1 VVLNGKIDRVDV
13 FRHGDKTYLRAVDYK
28 TGKKVFSINDIDK
41 KKNLQLLLY
50 IYALTD
56 ASYGGNSV
64 PAVISYL
71 SASSE
76 RTEVSGSTSADAV
89 KANVFREF
97 KRSGLILDDPDVLA
111 AVSRSENKRYLMA
124 TGRAQ
129 KPTTLTEDAF
139 NYLNEKIKNILKE
152 VAEDMRGGKAQARP
166 AEKGDCKYC
175 EYNMICRAAKK
186 SKNQSY

>member
-1 VVLNGKIDRVDV
+1 
-13 FRHGDKTYLRAVDYK
+13 
-28 TGKKVFSINDIDK
+28 
-41 KKNLQLLLY
+41 
-50 IYALTD
+50 
-56 ASYGGNSV
+56 
-64 PAVISYL
+64 
-71 SASSE
+71 
-76 RTEVSGSTSADAV
+76 V

-97 KRSGLILDDPDVLA
+97 KRSGLILDDPEVLA

-186 SKNQSY
+186 SKDQSY